1 MKNLAWR
8 LGLMA
13 AFAALTWSGSVAVVS
28 AAEEDREGPGDRLER
43 LERRVNEMAQR
54 QEHLMRRLGAQPER
68 QGPAAMPGPER
79 LRPPGPLPGLGR
91 LPQPEPGLAPAVP
104 AAPPA
109 EMAQHAWRTIA
120 DLVKLCCFVGFI
132 FNILVAIWI
141 FSDIRKRGEGS
152 GIFIALALLAG
163 VPTAIIY
170 AIVRIGDKKP

>member
-1 MKNLAWR
+1 MKNLVWR
-8 LGLMA
+8 LSLMA

-54 QEHLMRRLGAQPER
+54 Q
-68 QGPAAMPGPER
+68 GPAAMPGPER
-79 LRPPGPLPGLGR
+79 LRQPGPLPGLGR
-91 LPQPEPGLAPAVP
+91 LPQPEPGLASAVP
-104 AAPPA
+104 ATPPA
-109 EMAQHAWRTIA
+109 EMAQHAWRKIA
-120 DLVKLCCFVGFI
+120 DMVKLCCFVGFI

-163 VPTAIIY
+163 NPTAIIY
-170 AIVRIGDKKP
+170 AIVRIGDKKT